1 MAGPAFRA
9 AAVRVRVPATSANLG
24 PGFDALGLALGL
36 YDDVVVRVA
45 DSGLHIDIAGEGGG
59 TLPRDEGHLLVRSL
73 RAAFDVL
80 GGQPRG
86 LEIVCANRIPHG
98 RGLGSSSAARPAHRD
113 QRLVLVPAESR
124 DRQEQ

>member
-24 PGFDALGLALGL
+24 PGFDALGLSLGL

-45 DSGLHIDIAGEGGG
+45 DSGLHIDIAGEGSE
-59 TLPRDEGHLLVRSL
+59 TLPRDEKHLLVRSL
-73 RAAFDVL
+73 RTAFDLL

-86 LEIVCANRIPHG
+86 LEIVCANRIRTAVAWDPP
-98 RGLGSSSAARPAHRD
+98 RPPSARASSPR
-113 QRLVLVPAESR
+113 VP
-124 DRQEQ
+124 